1 MITETIASNMINS
14 DINDS
19 GGNNKASLG
28 VFCSQV
34 SDCRLRILVV
44 ALGASIL
51 RRWTSGAPDP
61 SPGIYC
67 YACPAAIGAPC
78 VGGHGDEDDG
88 SDEGG
93 DCGDDGDNNDDG
105 GGDGSD
111 GW

>member
-1 MITETIASNMINS
+1 MITKTIASNRINS

-19 GGNNKASLG
+19 GGNNKASSG

-44 ALGASIL
+44 APGASIL
-51 RRWTSGAPDP
+51 RRWTGGAPDP

-67 YACPAAIGAPC
+67 SACPAAPGAPC